1 MIYHVLAPGFG
12 EEEQVLH
19 FRQARISN
27 IFLSVHISVLFRTA
41 KSIRYVSYYFLLE
54 HFEGI

>member
-1 MIYHVLAPGFG
+1 VLAPGFG

-41 KSIRYVSYYFLLE
+41 KSIRYVSHYFLLE